1 MRYNHL
7 TLLTW
12 RARAGYSHHMSER
25 PTPLATGD
33 PVPNPLRPRD
43 TPDAL
48 HPQAPDEEHEPRRDA
63 DEPTGGRV
71 VVGID
76 GSPESRAA
84 LHWAV
89 RHARAAGVGVHA
101 VAVWHRPIQ
110 FADGPPLP
118 AEEFE
123 TDARRWL
130 SDALPELAHDEAGVP
145 VQTSIDEGDPAERLL
160 EHTHREDLLVLGN
173 RGRGPFA
180 ATLMGSVALRCAH
193 QARCPVV
200 LVPDPD
206 PAHTRTS
213 QIGD

>member
-1 MRYNHL
+1 
-7 TLLTW
+7 
-12 RARAGYSHHMSER
+12 MS
-25 PTPLATGD
+25 GD

-48 HPQAPDEEHEPRRDA
+48 HPQSNGEQPEPRRDA
-63 DEPTGGRV
+63 DEPTEGRV

-76 GSPESRAA
+76 GSAESRAA

-101 VAVWHRPIQ
+101 VAVWQQPIQ

-123 TDARRWL
+123 ADARRWL
-130 SDALPELAHDEAGVP
+130 ADALPELAHDEAGVA
-145 VQTSIDEGDPAERLL
+145 VRTSIDEGDPAERLL
-160 EHTHREDLLVLGN
+160 ERTHSADLLVLGN

-180 ATLMGSVALRCAH
+180 ATLVGSVALRCAH
-193 QARCPVV
+193 HARCPVV
-200 LVPDPD
+200 LVPEPH
-206 PAHTRTS
+206 PHPLREET
-213 QIGD
+213 